1 MQRVVIVGGGF
12 GGLAAARALEGAA
25 VQVVLVDR
33 VNHHLFQPLLYQVA
47 TAALSPADIA
57 WPLRTLFRGQQNIR
71 ITLGEVTKI
80 DRAARCVLLSETAP
94 IPYDRLILAPGAR
107 HAYFGHE
114 DWEMH
119 APGLKTIPDALELR
133 ERMLMAFEQAQQAGD
148 AQRASDYLTFVIV
161 GGGPTGVE
169 LAGALME
176 IGRRAMA
183 PDFPVLHRAE
193 FRVILIEGGGRIL
206 EAFPPDLSGKAQTA
220 LEALG
225 VTVMVNC
232 RVHDVTGQGVLA
244 GAQFIRTANVLWAAG
259 NIASPILRSLDVP
272 LDQTG
277 RVRVE
282 RDLSLPGDPW
292 TFVIGDAAHCESPEG
307 RWRVELG
314 PSTTGRVDCPR
325 HPEGASP
332 VLSLQGSWHV
342 SHHRQSQGRGPIR
355 TCVVFGPGCLVGL
368 VFHPYIL
375 FDRLPEP
382 VSGDGGMDL
391 VLHHVQARC
400 TIDLWEAAGIA
411 RRGSRG
417 GEWAALSQ
425 ESYRF
430 TARRPITN
438 S

>member
-307 RWRVELG
+307 RALPGVAPVAMQEGRYVARLIAHDIRKEHRRFFCYRDRGMLATIGRAKAVARFGPVSSSGLVAWLAWSFIHIFFLIGFRNRFRVMVEWIWYYITFKPGARLIYG
-314 PSTTGRVDCPR
+314 KPR
-325 HPEGASP
+325 GLREEGA
-332 VLSLQGSWHV
+332 GEAN
-342 SHHRQSQGRGPIR
+342 
-355 TCVVFGPGCLVGL
+355 GL
-368 VFHPYIL
+368 P
-375 FDRLPEP
+375 
-382 VSGDGGMDL
+382 
-391 VLHHVQARC
+391 
-400 TIDLWEAAGIA
+400 
-411 RRGSRG
+411 
-417 GEWAALSQ
+417 
-425 ESYRF
+425 
-430 TARRPITN
+430 
-438 S
+438 

>member
-292 TFVIGDAAHCESPEG
+292 TFVIGDAAHCESLEG
-307 RWRVELG
+307 RALPGVATVAMQE
-314 PSTTGRVDCPR
+314 GRYVAGLIAHDIR
-325 HPEGASP
+325 KE
-332 VLSLQGSWHV
+332 
-342 SHHRQSQGRGPIR
+342 HRRFFCYRDRGMLATIGRAKAVAR
-355 TCVVFGPGCLVGL
+355 FGPVSSSGL
-368 VFHPYIL
+368 VAWLAWSFIHIFFLIGFRNRFRVMVEWIWYYIT
-375 FDRLPEP
+375 FKPGARLLYGKPRGLREE
-382 VSGDGGMDL
+382 GTG
-391 VLHHVQARC
+391 
-400 TIDLWEAAGIA
+400 EANG
-411 RRGSRG
+411 
-417 GEWAALSQ
+417 L
-425 ESYRF
+425 
-430 TARRPITN
+430 P
-438 S
+438 

>member
-107 HAYFGHE
+107 HAYFDHE

-307 RWRVELG
+307 RALPGVAPVAMQEGRYVAGLIAHDIRKEHRRFFCYRDRGMLATIGRAKAVARFGPVSSSGLVAWLAWSFIHIFFLIGFRNRFRVMVEWIWYYITFKPGARLIYG
-314 PSTTGRVDCPR
+314 KPR
-325 HPEGASP
+325 GLREEGA
-332 VLSLQGSWHV
+332 GEAN
-342 SHHRQSQGRGPIR
+342 
-355 TCVVFGPGCLVGL
+355 GL
-368 VFHPYIL
+368 P
-375 FDRLPEP
+375 
-382 VSGDGGMDL
+382 
-391 VLHHVQARC
+391 
-400 TIDLWEAAGIA
+400 
-411 RRGSRG
+411 
-417 GEWAALSQ
+417 
-425 ESYRF
+425 
-430 TARRPITN
+430 
-438 S
+438 

>member
-80 DRAARCVLLSETAP
+80 DRTARCVLLSETAP

-133 ERMLMAFEQAQQAGD
+133 ERMLMAFEQAQQLGD

-307 RWRVELG
+307 RALPGVAPVAMQEGRYVAGLIAHDIRKEHRRFFCYRDRGMLATIGRAKAVARFGPVSSSGLVAWLAWSFIHIFFLIGFRNRFRVMVEWIWYYITFKPGARLIYG
-314 PSTTGRVDCPR
+314 KPR
-325 HPEGASP
+325 GLREEGA
-332 VLSLQGSWHV
+332 GEAN
-342 SHHRQSQGRGPIR
+342 
-355 TCVVFGPGCLVGL
+355 GL
-368 VFHPYIL
+368 P
-375 FDRLPEP
+375 
-382 VSGDGGMDL
+382 
-391 VLHHVQARC
+391 
-400 TIDLWEAAGIA
+400 
-411 RRGSRG
+411 
-417 GEWAALSQ
+417 
-425 ESYRF
+425 
-430 TARRPITN
+430 
-438 S
+438 

>member
-206 EAFPPDLSGKAQTA
+206 EAFPPDLSGKAQMA

-232 RVHDVTGQGVLA
+232 RVHDVTGHGVLA

-307 RWRVELG
+307 RALPGVAPVAMQEGRYVAGLIAHDIRKEHRRFFRYRDRGMLATIGRAKAVARFGPVSSSGLVAWLAWSFIHIFFLIGFRNRFRVMVEWIWYYITFKPGARLIYG
-314 PSTTGRVDCPR
+314 KPR
-325 HPEGASP
+325 GLREEGA
-332 VLSLQGSWHV
+332 GEAN
-342 SHHRQSQGRGPIR
+342 
-355 TCVVFGPGCLVGL
+355 GL
-368 VFHPYIL
+368 P
-375 FDRLPEP
+375 
-382 VSGDGGMDL
+382 
-391 VLHHVQARC
+391 
-400 TIDLWEAAGIA
+400 
-411 RRGSRG
+411 
-417 GEWAALSQ
+417 
-425 ESYRF
+425 
-430 TARRPITN
+430 
-438 S
+438 

>member
-25 VQVVLVDR
+25 AQVVLVDR

-206 EAFPPDLSGKAQTA
+206 EAFPPDLSGKAQMA

-307 RWRVELG
+307 RALPGVAPVAMQEGRYVAGLIAHDIRKEHRLFFRYRDRGMLATIGRAKAVARFGPVSSSGLVAWLAWSFIHIFFLIGFRNRFRVMVEWIWYYITFKPGARLIYG
-314 PSTTGRVDCPR
+314 KPR
-325 HPEGASP
+325 GLREEGA
-332 VLSLQGSWHV
+332 GEAN
-342 SHHRQSQGRGPIR
+342 
-355 TCVVFGPGCLVGL
+355 GL
-368 VFHPYIL
+368 P
-375 FDRLPEP
+375 
-382 VSGDGGMDL
+382 
-391 VLHHVQARC
+391 
-400 TIDLWEAAGIA
+400 
-411 RRGSRG
+411 
-417 GEWAALSQ
+417 
-425 ESYRF
+425 
-430 TARRPITN
+430 
-438 S
+438 